1 VENREGAEGRRLATV
16 HGERSRARRGAG
28 IARVVGR
35 ATHAQAREQRGERVS
50 GRTQAKGEPGR
61 MRGSGTV
68 AQGRSEVGENARRG
82 GSMKGS

>member
-1 VENREGAEGRRLATV
+1 VENREGAEGRRLATA

-35 ATHAQAREQRGERVS
+35 AMHAQARGQRGERVS
-50 GRTQAKGEPGR
+50 GCKQAKGERGR
-61 MRGSGTV
+61 MRGSGTA
-68 AQGRSEVGENARRG
+68 AQGRSKVGENARHG